1 MTALSPEQVLAT
13 LKASA
18 RPQTCRA
25 LDVVNSVC
33 AQAHQLGGRDFS
45 LATIGRL
52 TEQRH
57 GPSMRTLY
65 NAKSAHYRALIKAW
79 ADYVAKTHGQ
89 SDIAPAKPFAEDD
102 LLRKIDD
109 PALRGLLGAMIAER
123 NRLRSEVT
131 LLRAQANIV
140 VDRRVFPGD
149 IRPRDGQFVQVLTGS
164 HQLLPLEKEALLK
177 AISADFL
184 KQEGWSEGADGEIL
198 NTKGRRLYGLGYA
211 TAIRKLLGEHVG

>member
-1 MTALSPEQVLAT
+1 MTALPPEQVLSA
-13 LKASA
+13 LKAGA

-25 LDVVNSVC
+25 LDVMNSVC
-33 AQAHQLGGRDFS
+33 AEAHKRGVRDFS

-79 ADYVAKTHGQ
+79 ADYTTQISGHPE
-89 SDIAPAKPFAEDD
+89 IAAAKPLAEED

-109 PALRGLLGAMIAER
+109 AALRGVFGAMVAER

-131 LLRAQANIV
+131 LLRVQANIV
-140 VDRRVFPGD
+140 VDRRVFAGD
-149 IRPRDGQFVQVLTGS
+149 IRLAKGQVMQVLTGS
-164 HQLLPLEKEALLK
+164 HQLLPLEKEALMK
-177 AISADFL
+177 AISAEFL
-184 KQEGWSEGADGEIL
+184 RQEGWSEGPDGEIL
-198 NTKGRRLYGLGYA
+198 NARGRRLYGLGYA